1 MMKMRSGRKKYKH
14 RSFFHLGGGVRKYHA
29 VLLFSRIEEK
39 GLAQH
44 FHAMS
49 ANIHNL
55 CGAWSL
61 ERGAVH
67 PSPREMV
74 VSSQTMVWNHTQL
87 LHDMLLYRGTFY
99 ILLSGPGK
107 INAKSQLSPSY
118 FAALKHC
125 PLSRFFRG
133 RKSPYIHRIKSL
145 RFFFFFFFF
154 PGMCLADNNSLAA
167 ELFQKM
173 K

>member
-1 MMKMRSGRKKYKH
+1 MG
-14 RSFFHLGGGVRKYHA
+14 GGGVKKYHA
-29 VLLFSRIEEK
+29 ALPVSGIKEK

-49 ANIHNL
+49 AHIHNL

-61 ERGAVH
+61 EREAVH

-87 LHDMLLYRGTFY
+87 LHDMLLYGGTFY

-118 FAALKHC
+118 FVALKQC
-125 PLSRFFRG
+125 PLFGFSRTQR
-133 RKSPYIHRIKSL
+133 RKCPYIHRIV
-145 RFFFFFFFF
+145 FFKFIYIFLLFLLLC
-154 PGMCLADNNSLAA
+154 MCLAANKIAWLQSC
-167 ELFQKM
+167 FK
-173 K
+173 